1 MNRLRLWTPAAIAA
15 LLLAGCVSTGSSSN
29 RTTDDKE
36 AARANV
42 QLGVAY
48 MQQGNLA
55 LAKDKLERA
64 WKQDSKNFEAAW
76 ALASLSERLEQPQEA
91 ERFYQTSMRLA
102 PDNPEIANAYAVFLC
117 KNDAVD
123 RALPVYERVVRD
135 PLYRTPWAAATN
147 AAVCLRSDKR
157 QADAAP
163 WLERAL
169 ALRPDYVPAVV
180 ELADLR
186 ISTSQPAEARAAVD
200 RFLAIGRKSADVLL
214 IGTRA
219 ALAAGDR
226 AGAEA
231 YARQLRR
238 DFPNSAQASALQQLL
253 GANTGSGRP

>member
-1 MNRLRLWTPAAIAA
+1 MRALRLAA
-15 LLLAGCVSTGSSSN
+15 LAALAAALLAGCVSSGTDN
-29 RTTDDKE
+29 RAVDDKE

-42 QLGVAY
+42 RLGMAY

-64 WKQDSKNFEAAW
+64 WKQDPKSSDAAW
-76 ALASLSERLEQPQEA
+76 GLASLSERLYQPSEA
-91 ERFYQTSMRLA
+91 ENYYKSAMRLS

-117 KNDAVD
+117 RNEAVD

-157 QADAAP
+157 NADAAP

-186 ISTSQPAEARAAVD
+186 IAAGQPAEARAAVD
-200 RFLAIGRKSADVLL
+200 RFLSIGRRSADVLL
-214 IGTRA
+214 VGTRA

-226 AGAEA
+226 AGAES
-231 YARQLRR
+231 YAQQLRR
-238 DFPNSAQASALQQLL
+238 DFPNSAQASALRQLL
-253 GANTGSGRP
+253 DSGQP

>member
-1 MNRLRLWTPAAIAA
+1 MRTARLLALAAVASA
-15 LLLAGCVSTGSSSN
+15 LLAGCVNTRSSDN
-29 RTTDDKE
+29 RKVDDKE

-55 LAKDKLERA
+55 LAKEKLERA
-64 WKQDSKNFEAAW
+64 WKQDSKNPEAAW
-76 ALASLSERLEQPQEA
+76 ALASLSERLLQPPEA
-91 ERFYQTSMRLA
+91 ERYYQAAMRLA
-102 PDNPEIANAYAVFLC
+102 PDNLDIPNAYAVFLC

-123 RALPVYERVVRD
+123 RALPVYERVVRN

-157 QADAAP
+157 QADAVP

-180 ELADLR
+180 ELADLH
-186 ISTSQPAEARAAVD
+186 ITASQPALARAAVD

-214 IGTRA
+214 VGTRA

-226 AGAEA
+226 PGAEA

-238 DFPNSAQASALQQLL
+238 DFPNSAQASALTQLL
-253 GANTGSGRP
+253 GGASSGRP